1 MTEVCTIAEA
11 ERDNSTE
18 GQDLEASHLGGG
30 LSTCQLQESKRTSIT
45 PGLKTEE
52 GKQRRVWT
60 EFSAGG
66 QLKKTH
72 TQKHRF
78 LDVDSGLEFLNC
90 TACTVV
96 LLIKCDNI

>member
-1 MTEVCTIAEA
+1 MTEACTIAEA

-30 LSTCQLQESKRTSIT
+30 LTICQLQESRKTSII

-60 EFSAGG
+60 EFSNCRWTAH
-66 QLKKTH
+66 KN
-72 TQKHRF
+72 HRNTGFEMSTMGWSF
-78 LDVDSGLEFLNC
+78 LM
-90 TACTVV
+90 
-96 LLIKCDNI
+96 